1 MQKIQQLFT
10 APKGS
15 VLVFSLIVLAI
26 LLSAAITVA
35 TVSVINRRSTLTT
48 TESNQSFQVA
58 NSGLELI
65 MKEIYKNGSTHASL
79 NALATALGGGATC
92 SGSTITKTNVA
103 GGTITVSFFDN
114 AKAPIN
120 CTDTDWR
127 SKVADVKSEG
137 TFSGST
143 RVVETAIAAGS
154 GSGISGGCF
163 FQWNSPAAVPENLWG
178 VGCDTTKHGILGGIP
193 GGPCQYVSLPG
204 HSCGSIQVGSG
215 QYVSCLCVK
224 S

>member
-65 MKEIYKNGSTHASL
+65 MKEIYKNGSTHPSL
-79 NALATALGGGATC
+79 GAMATALGGGATC
-92 SGSTITKTNVA
+92 SGGTITKTNVA

-114 AKAPIN
+114 ARAPIN

-143 RVVETAIAAGS
+143 RVVETAIAAAGAS
-154 GSGISGGCF
+154 TVDCSS
-163 FQWNSPAAVPENLWG
+163 V
-178 VGCDTTKHGILGGIP
+178 VGGGIFAVCVDKTN
-193 GGPCQYVSLPG
+193 GKGCYVNL
-204 HSCGSIQVGSG
+204 QSG
-215 QYVSCLCVK
+215 AGATWICLTPT
-224 S
+224 SWPF

>member
-114 AKAPIN
+114 ANAPIN

-143 RVVETAIAAGS
+143 RVVETAIAAAGASTIQCTSSQNS
-154 GSGISGGCF
+154 GSSWEQVCTDISDGKTCIYPLFQGAAGSWTCF
-163 FQWNSPAAVPENLWG
+163 NTPTWPW
-178 VGCDTTKHGILGGIP
+178 
-193 GGPCQYVSLPG
+193 
-204 HSCGSIQVGSG
+204 
-215 QYVSCLCVK
+215 
-224 S
+224 